1 VSTERCE
8 ICGGDLVE
16 IELTVDGSDLVMRSC
31 STCDTRTWRRDGE
44 DVEFD
49 GVIADISSAPTRYK
63 RSISN

>member
-1 VSTERCE
+1 
-8 ICGGDLVE
+8 VE

-44 DVEFD
+44 AVDLD